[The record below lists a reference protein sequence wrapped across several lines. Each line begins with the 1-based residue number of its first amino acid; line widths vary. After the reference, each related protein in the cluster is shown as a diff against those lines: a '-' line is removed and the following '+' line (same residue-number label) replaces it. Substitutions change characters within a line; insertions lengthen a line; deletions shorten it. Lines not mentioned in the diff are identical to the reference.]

1 MKKKIMKNKA
11 LKIGAISILALTL
24 TGCTKTLKDVDNKI
38 VKNEKTGQT
47 LTANILCKPTN
58 EDIIELYNKTAEE
71 TKDTLDKQLEN
82 NEITK
87 KEYQKKIDSI
97 VDIESLPE
105 CSKFNIT
112 SGGYQGIW
120 NTIFVKPLAWIII
133 NVGKLLKNY
142 GLAVICITLLIRLIL
157 YPITKKTAMQ
167 SEKLKQAKPE
177 LDKLEKKYKDKQ
189 DQQSMMMKS
198 QEMLSIYKKYNINP
212 ASGCLFSFIQIPL
225 FFAFY
230 EALYRLPVIFEE
242 TLLGFELGTSPI
254 NAMQVGDFKYVIF
267 IILVTLVTYF
277 SMKLNSTAAMGSEQ
291 EQQMKMMSNMMVVF
305 IAIASFTVSTGIAL
319 YWITNNSFTIVQN
332 LLAKRGTKNENIIKK
347 RK

>member
-1 MKKKIMKNKA
+1 MKNKI
-11 LKIGAISILALTL
+11 LKVSLITLFAFSL
-24 TGCTKTLKDVDNKI
+24 TGCTKTLKNVDNKI
-38 VKNEKTGQT
+38 VKNESTGQT
-47 LTANILCKPTN
+47 LTANILCKPQN
-58 EDIIELYNKTAEE
+58 QDIIDLYNSTAEE
-71 TKDTLDKQLEN
+71 KKSKLQEQLEN

-87 KEYQKKIDSI
+87 KTYEKELKSI
-97 VDIESLPE
+97 VDIESLPD
-105 CSKFNIT
+105 CDDFNIA

-133 NVGKLLKNY
+133 KIGQLLKNY
-142 GLAVICITLLIRLIL
+142 GLAVILITLIIRFLL
-157 YPITKKTAMQ
+157 YPITRKTAMQ
-167 SEKLKQAKPE
+167 SENMKKARPE
-177 LDKLEKKYKDKQ
+177 LENLEKKYKDKQ

-212 ASGCLFSFIQIPL
+212 ASGCLFSFIQVPL

-242 TLLGFELGTSPI
+242 NFLGFELGTSPI
-254 NAMQVGDFKYVIF
+254 NGIQVGNYLYA
-267 IILVTLVTYF
+267 IIIVLVVSVTYF
-277 SMKLNSTAAMGSEQ
+277 SMKLNATASMGSEQ
-291 EQQMKMMSNMMVVF
+291 ESQMKTMTNMMVVF

-332 LLAKRGTKNENIIKK
+332 LLVKRGTKNENIIKK